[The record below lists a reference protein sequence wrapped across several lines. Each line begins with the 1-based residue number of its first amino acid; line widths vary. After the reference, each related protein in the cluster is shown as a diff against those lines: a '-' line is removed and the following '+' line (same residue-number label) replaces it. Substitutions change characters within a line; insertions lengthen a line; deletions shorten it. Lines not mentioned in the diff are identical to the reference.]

1 MKYLLI
7 VALFISSCCICKK
20 SQMSN
25 PRYFEQPIYGH
36 TLELRNLYYED
47 TASTIEYCKKQMR
60 EARKCDTDTTA
71 YFLYSFDKDVWAAS
85 TLPTNYHMNFVN
97 GKRYNLWTN
106 NVSGLNDSV
115 FKDWY
120 LVNSGCIDTMKITVR

>member
-1 MKYLLI
+1 
-7 VALFISSCCICKK
+7 
-20 SQMSN
+20 MSN
-25 PRYFEQPIYGH
+25 PRYLEGPIYGH

-60 EARKCDTDTTA
+60 EARKCDTDTTV

-85 TLPTNYHMNFVN
+85 ILPANYHMNFVN

-106 NVSGLNDSV
+106 NVSGLNGSE

-120 LVNSGCIDTMKITVR
+120 LVNSGCIDTMKITIR